1 MVLPFASLSSP
12 STPGF
17 QRNLLIFDRCR
28 LVSDAQVPF
37 GPANIL
43 ATRSASASA
52 ASTRAADFF
61 PSSGQSTR
69 AGGVIGRGLP
79 RTRSEGGLCGATR
92 GDGGRHANLR
102 HRL

>member
-1 MVLPFASLSSP
+1 MVLPFASRSSP

-37 GPANIL
+37 GPANIR

-61 PSSGQSTR
+61 PSSGQSPR
-69 AGGVIGRGLP
+69 AGGAAGATIAADSPAGGAAANSGTRGLAA
-79 RTRSEGGLCGATR
+79 GA
-92 GDGGRHANLR
+92 G
-102 HRL
+102 